1 MVSAKAMGTPI
12 TRRGAAGFLLAAAAW
27 VTGLFGLL
35 RIPLVEGQVLV
46 PLTRA
51 QGRVAAWGQGAGPLP
66 VAVTLECSGTDVI
79 ALLVAFCLSYP
90 CPWPRRLWGA
100 VGGVALLLAANVI
113 RIASLAQLAGTP
125 AFLPVHTYV
134 WPATLVLITL
144 AYAIAWMWT
153 ADEASGPPSRR
164 WLPFAAVAGTLVC
177 LFMALLPLL
186 QRLPLLAEA
195 TRWYAASAAS
205 FLAGAG
211 LTAGSEGSTLV
222 TRHGAFL
229 VTPEC
234 LLTPLMPVYL
244 AAALTL
250 PRTWAGRLAAV
261 LAFGPVFAL
270 LAWARLFTLA
280 LPAALVGSPLFAVHG
295 FHQLLLGALVV
306 VAAGLH
312 GTRQGHRRAQRLAA
326 ATAAAVL
333 ALLIGPVYGALLEGE
348 ATLLGG
354 VLPHMLQRLD
364 QAGDSQ
370 GALVMLP
377 AFQVGLLAALWL
389 AATGAQRLHSLA
401 GALSLLHCAQLILLV
416 VLGELARHAD
426 IGGPVTL
433 VRAWALLAPV
443 GLYGLLGRRSA
454 AIPVATHEA
463 VPA

>member
-1 MVSAKAMGTPI
+1 MGTPI
-12 TRRGAAGFLLAAAAW
+12 ARGGPAGFLLAAAAW

-35 RIPLVEGQVLV
+35 RIPLVQEYVVL
-46 PLTRA
+46 PLTRT
-51 QGRVAAWGQGAGPLP
+51 QGGVAAWGQGAGALP
-66 VAVTLECSGTDVI
+66 VVVTLECSGTDVM
-79 ALLVAFCLSYP
+79 ALLVAFCFSYP

-100 VGGVALLLAANVI
+100 GGGVGLLLAANVV
-113 RIASLAQLAGTP
+113 RIASLAQIAGTP

-153 ADEASGPPSRR
+153 AEEASGPPSRR
-164 WLPFAAVAGTLVC
+164 WLPFAAVAGAFVC

-186 QRLPLLAEA
+186 GRLPRLAEA

-205 FLAGAG
+205 FLAVAG

-234 LLTPLMPVYL
+234 LVTPLMPVYL
-244 AAALTL
+244 AAALTV

-270 LAWARLFTLA
+270 LAWARLLTLA
-280 LPAALVGSPLFAVHG
+280 LPAALIGSPILAVHG
-295 FHQLLLGALVV
+295 FHQLVLGALVV
-306 VAAGLH
+306 LAAGLH
-312 GTRQGHRRAQRLAA
+312 GAREGQRRAQRLAA
-326 ATAAAVL
+326 AAAVAVL
-333 ALLIGPVYGALLEGE
+333 ALLIAPAYGAVLEGEGALL
-348 ATLLGG
+348 AR
-354 VLPHMLQRLD
+354 VLPHTLRRLD

-370 GALVMLP
+370 GALAMLP

-389 AATGAQRLHSLA
+389 AAGGARQLRSLA
-401 GALSLLHCAQLILLV
+401 GAIALLHCAQLILLV
-416 VLGELARHAD
+416 VLGELGRHAE

-443 GLYGLLGRRSA
+443 GLYGILARRSA
-454 AIPVATHEA
+454 AIQVPIHEA